1 MPGALDDI
9 RVVDFTHALN
19 GPFCTMMLGHV
30 GAEIIKI
37 EPPAGDGF
45 RRSWMPP
52 NSKVDGYEFL
62 WINANKKSVVLNLKS
77 ARGVE
82 LARELIARADVVVE
96 NYHTG
101 TMEKFGL
108 GYDDLKKI
116 NPRLIY
122 ACSRGFGETGPY
134 KDYGSTAHTNN
145 SMTGWTHTGW
155 NYSGAPGTK
164 AIGIGDEA
172 AGVSMVCG
180 ILAALH
186 ARERT
191 GAGQKIVVSMQ
202 EALLGFMISE
212 FHEHFI
218 GIEIGNKPVPVADGY
233 FTLRIP
239 ELSDSGWVKV
249 ARFMGRDDLL
259 ADSRFAT
266 AAARKQHRSEL
277 YELIR
282 SWMRGKT
289 RQELWNGLR
298 HIDYFGAP
306 VLSMGEVIED
316 PHIKERQAFI
326 ERNHP
331 TAGPTTLLA
340 PWIHMS
346 QTPASIRADSPA
358 LGQHT
363 DEVLTNILGLTTAE
377 VSDLRGQGVVK

>member
-1 MPGALDDI
+1 MAGALDDI
-9 RVVDFTHALN
+9 RVIDFTHALN
-19 GPFCTMMLGHV
+19 GPFCTMMLGHM

-52 NSKVDGYEFL
+52 GAKVDAYEFL
-62 WINANKKSVVLNLKS
+62 WVSVNKKSVVLNLKTE
-77 ARGVE
+77 RGVE
-82 LARELIARADVVVE
+82 LARELIGRADVVVE

-101 TMEKFGL
+101 QMEKFGL
-108 GYDDLKKI
+108 GYDALKAI

-155 NYSGAPGTK
+155 NYSKAPGTK

-191 GAGQKIVVSMQ
+191 GEGQRIVVSMQ

-212 FHEHFI
+212 FHEHFS
-218 GIEIGNKPVPVADGY
+218 GIEVGNYPIPVADGY

-239 ELSDSGWVKV
+239 DVGDSGWIKLTQL
-249 ARFMGRDDLL
+249 MGRNDL
-259 ADSRFAT
+259 ADDPRFTSAQ
-266 AAARKQHRSEL
+266 ARRQNRSEL
-277 YELIR
+277 QELIKT
-282 SWMRGKT
+282 WARGKT
-289 RQELWNGLR
+289 RQELWDGLR
-298 HIDYFGAP
+298 KIDYFGAP
-306 VLSMGEVIED
+306 VLSMGEVMED

-331 TAGPTTLLA
+331 SAGPTKLLA

-346 QTPASIRADSPA
+346 KTPATIRTDSPA

-363 DEVLTNILGLTTAE
+363 DEVLTGLLNLSTAE
-377 VSDLRGQGVVK
+377 IAELRNDGVVK

>member
-9 RVVDFTHALN
+9 RVIDFTHALN
-19 GPFCTMMLGHV
+19 GPFCTMMLGHM

-52 NSKVDGYEFL
+52 DAKIDAYEFL
-62 WINANKKSVVLNLKS
+62 WINVNKKSVVLNLK
-77 ARGVE
+77 AQRGVE
-82 LARELIARADVVVE
+82 LARQLIAKADVVVE
-96 NYHTG
+96 NYHAG
-101 TMEKFGL
+101 QMEKFGL
-108 GYDDLKKI
+108 GYEDLKKI
-116 NPRLIY
+116 NARMIY
-122 ACSRGFGETGPY
+122 SCSRGFGESGPY

-191 GAGQKIVVSMQ
+191 GEGQRIVVSMQ

-239 ELSDSGWVKV
+239 DLSDNGWVKL
-249 ARFMGRDDLL
+249 AKFMDRGDLL
-259 ADSRFAT
+259 ENARFAT
-266 AAARKQHRSEL
+266 APARKQHRAEL
-277 YELIR
+277 YDLIR
-282 SWMRGKT
+282 SWIRGKT
-289 RQELWNGLR
+289 RQQLWDGLR
-298 HIDYFGAP
+298 QIDYFGAP

-316 PHIKERQAFI
+316 PHIKERKAFI
-326 ERNHP
+326 QRNHP
-331 TAGPTTLLA
+331 TAGATTLLA

-346 QTPASIRADSPA
+346 KTPPSIRDDAPT

-363 DEVLTNILGLTTAE
+363 NEVLSRILGLSAGELTQLHAE
-377 VSDLRGQGVVK
+377 GIVK

>member
-9 RVVDFTHALN
+9 RVIDFTHALN
-19 GPFCTMMLGHV
+19 GPFCTMMLGHL

-37 EPPAGDGF
+37 EPPGGDGF

-52 NSKVDGYEFL
+52 DAKVDGYEFL
-62 WINANKKSVVLNLKS
+62 WVSANKKSVVLNLKDP
-77 ARGVE
+77 RGAD
-82 LARELIARADVVVE
+82 LARQLIAKADVVVE

-101 TMEKFGL
+101 QMEKFGL
-108 GYDDLKKI
+108 GYEDLKKI
-116 NPRLIY
+116 NPRIIY
-122 ACSRGFGETGPY
+122 SCSRGFGESGPY

-155 NYSGAPGTK
+155 GYNKAPGTK

-186 ARERT
+186 ARQRT
-191 GAGQKIVVSMQ
+191 GEGQRIVVSMQ

-239 ELSDSGWVKV
+239 DLSDRGWAKL
-249 ARFMGRDDLL
+249 AQFMERDDLL
-259 ADSRFAT
+259 QDSRFAT
-266 AAARKQHRSEL
+266 VAARKQNRSEL

-282 SWMRGKT
+282 SWMRGKN
-289 RQELWNGLR
+289 RQQLWNGLR

-316 PHIKERQAFI
+316 EHIKERKAFI
-326 ERNHP
+326 DRDHP
-331 TAGPTTLLA
+331 TAGPVKLLA

-346 QTPASIRADSPA
+346 KTPASIRADSPA

-363 DEVLTNILGLTTAE
+363 DEVLGDVLGLSAAE
-377 VSDLRGQGVVK
+377 LGELRAQGVVR

>member
-1 MPGALDDI
+1 MAGALEDV
-9 RVVDFTHALN
+9 RVIDFTHALN
-19 GPFCTMMLGHV
+19 GPFCTMLLGHM

-52 NSKVDGYEFL
+52 GAKVDGYEFL
-62 WINANKKSVVLNLKS
+62 WINVNKKSIVLNLKS
-77 ARGVE
+77 EKGAD
-82 LARELIARADVVVE
+82 LARQLIARSDVVVE

-108 GYDDLKKI
+108 GYEALKAI
-116 NPRLIY
+116 NPRIIY

-155 NYSGAPGTK
+155 GYNKAPGTK

-191 GAGQKIVVSMQ
+191 GEGQRIVVSMQ

-218 GIEIGNKPVPVADGY
+218 GIEIGNKPVPATDGY
-233 FTLRIP
+233 FTLRVP
-239 ELSDSGWVKV
+239 DLSDGGWAKL
-249 ARFMGRDDLL
+249 AKLMGREDLVQ
-259 ADSRFAT
+259 DSRYAT
-266 AAARKQHRSEL
+266 VPARKQNRSEL
-277 YELIR
+277 YELIKTWV
-282 SWMRGKT
+282 STKT

-298 HIDYFGAP
+298 EIDYFGAP

-316 PHIKERQAFI
+316 PHIKERKAFI
-326 ERNHP
+326 DRDHP
-331 TAGPTTLLA
+331 TAGPTKLLA

-346 QTPASIRADSPA
+346 KTPASIRTDAPA
-358 LGQHT
+358 IGQHT
-363 DEVLTNILGLTTAE
+363 DEVLGGILGLSAVELAE
-377 VSDLRGQGVVK
+377 LRAQGAVK

>member
-9 RVVDFTHALN
+9 RVIDFTHALN
-19 GPFCTMMLGHV
+19 GPFCTMMLGHL
-30 GAEIIKI
+30 GAEVIKI

-52 NSKVDGYEFL
+52 DAKVDAYEFL
-62 WINANKKSVVLNLKS
+62 WVSANKKSVVLNLKDP
-77 ARGVE
+77 RGAD
-82 LARELIARADVVVE
+82 LARQLIAKADVVVE

-108 GYDDLKKI
+108 GYEDLKKI
-116 NPRLIY
+116 NPRIIY
-122 ACSRGFGETGPY
+122 SCSRGFGETGPY

-155 NYSGAPGTK
+155 GYNKAPGTK

-191 GAGQKIVVSMQ
+191 GEGQRIVVSMQ

-218 GIEIGNKPVPVADGY
+218 GIEIGNKPIPVADGY
-233 FTLRIP
+233 FTMRVP
-239 ELSDSGWVKV
+239 DLSDRGWTKLVKL
-249 ARFMGRDDLL
+249 MDRDDLL
-259 ADSRFAT
+259 QDSRFAT
-266 AAARKQHRSEL
+266 VAARKQHRSAL

-282 SWMRGKT
+282 TWMLGKT

-298 HIDYFGAP
+298 AIDYFGAP

-316 PHIKERQAFI
+316 EHIKERKAFI
-326 ERNHP
+326 DRDHP
-331 TAGPTTLLA
+331 TAGPTKLLA

-346 QTPASIRADSPA
+346 KTPASIRTDSPV

-363 DEVLTNILGLTTAE
+363 DEVLGGVLGMTAAE
-377 VSDLRGQGVVK
+377 LGELRAQGVVK